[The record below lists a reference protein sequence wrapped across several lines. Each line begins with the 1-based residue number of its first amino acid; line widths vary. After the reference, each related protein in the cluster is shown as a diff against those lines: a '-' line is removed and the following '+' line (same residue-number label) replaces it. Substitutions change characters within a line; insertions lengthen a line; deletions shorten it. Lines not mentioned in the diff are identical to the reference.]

1 MPLGEPGEIVT
12 RGPQVTK
19 GYWPE
24 PASGLTEDGWLHTGD
39 IAVMD
44 EDGYFHIHDKTKDM
58 IKVSGLKV
66 YSTSVDEALYEH
78 PGVLMAVAIGVPD
91 LKILGSDGVM
101 AIIRLK
107 KDYKGKVTDEDIIN
121 SVTGTSHLIRSQNT

>member
-1 MPLGEPGEIVT
+1 MPLRDPGEIVT
-12 RGPQVTK
+12 KGPQVTK

-44 EDGYFHIHDKTKDM
+44 EDEYFHIHDRTKDM
-58 IKVSGLKV
+58 INVSGMKV
-66 YSTSVDEALYEH
+66 YSTSVDKALYEH

-91 LKILGSDGVM
+91 LKILGSDRVM

-107 KDYKGKVTDEDIIN
+107 EDYKGKVMDEDIIN
-121 SVTGTSHLIRSQNT
+121 SVKGSSQLIQSPNT